1 MRWQRR
7 ALSCTAVRPEAQ
19 TRLWKRCLQGI
30 LSTILMYSA
39 VIMERIIMAAD
50 AAAMDAA
57 ENITAD
63 KRGDVVK
70 DNFTTS

>member
-1 MRWQRR
+1 
-7 ALSCTAVRPEAQ
+7 
-19 TRLWKRCLQGI
+19 
-30 LSTILMYSA
+30 
-39 VIMERIIMAAD
+39 MAAD